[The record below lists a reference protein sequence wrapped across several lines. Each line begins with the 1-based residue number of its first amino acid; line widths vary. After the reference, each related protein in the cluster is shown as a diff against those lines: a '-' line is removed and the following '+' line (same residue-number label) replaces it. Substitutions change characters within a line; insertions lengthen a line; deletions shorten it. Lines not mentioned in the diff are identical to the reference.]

1 MTTSTPGAPV
11 MSPVTST
18 GINITRNT
26 SQHHMCCSYSFFLNP
41 DWSQNYSKQPEILAY
56 LQRAAARKEIT
67 IETTE
72 RFEP

>member
-1 MTTSTPGAPV
+1 
-11 MSPVTST
+11 
-18 GINITRNT
+18 
-26 SQHHMCCSYSFFLNP
+26 MCCSYSFFLNP